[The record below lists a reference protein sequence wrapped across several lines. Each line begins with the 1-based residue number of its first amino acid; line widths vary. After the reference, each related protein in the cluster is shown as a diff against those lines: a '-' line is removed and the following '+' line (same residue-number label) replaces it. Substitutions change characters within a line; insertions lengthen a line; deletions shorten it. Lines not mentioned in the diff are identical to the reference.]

1 MDEELCG
8 GCSVRTCVQ
17 YLAFNYVV
25 AIGTRSFFEL
35 DTVAESA
42 YDDVKFRDCLTSQV
56 LTRASTAKP
65 LSFSLG

>member
-1 MDEELCG
+1 
-8 GCSVRTCVQ
+8 
-17 YLAFNYVV
+17 
-25 AIGTRSFFEL
+25 
-35 DTVAESA
+35 VAESA